1 MRTRRHR
8 NKTKNNRKRGG
19 RVAAFTKR
27 VHEVYDKYIRC
38 CRPSR
43 SPDGDGVAAAAA
55 GVGPAL
61 PPPGS
66 PPYVRQA
73 RGSRGRRGSPGA
85 SCVPCLPPDS
95 SLPPIPPP
103 RSSAAIPT
111 SPSSSLSPIPRPS
124 TPFRLATPDR
134 LRRGQAALDEARGR
148 ASSSSSPQPPVSGTP
163 TRSRRSH
170 AHSVSDEVIQSCIHF
185 WTSALK
191 SRRERMKNH
200 LSELSRVINSTLSTR
215 NEQYSSILSDLIRN
229 INSTARE
236 ILTARAFL
244 RYWNSVL
251 NGKIQ
256 RPSFQINPKSHI
268 EMNRAFRYLRD
279 DYKQALNDILP
290 RLPILTE
297 SNIDTTLIDTFR
309 RL

>member
-1 MRTRRHR
+1 
-8 NKTKNNRKRGG
+8 
-19 RVAAFTKR
+19 
-27 VHEVYDKYIRC
+27 
-38 CRPSR
+38 
-43 SPDGDGVAAAAA
+43 
-55 GVGPAL
+55 
-61 PPPGS
+61 
-66 PPYVRQA
+66 
-73 RGSRGRRGSPGA
+73 
-85 SCVPCLPPDS
+85 
-95 SLPPIPPP
+95 
-103 RSSAAIPT
+103 
-111 SPSSSLSPIPRPS
+111 
-124 TPFRLATPDR
+124 
-134 LRRGQAALDEARGR
+134 
-148 ASSSSSPQPPVSGTP
+148 
-163 TRSRRSH
+163 
-170 AHSVSDEVIQSCIHF
+170 
-185 WTSALK
+185 
-191 SRRERMKNH
+191 MKNH

-279 DYKQALNDILP
+279 DYKQALNDTILP
-290 RLPILTE
+290 GLPILTE